1 MWSSRVSHEGLLTLL
16 HAPLSLQQLGE
27 ATSARN
33 KDPEIVLGSP
43 VSQDRKQLPPLSV
56 KRTLPTGGMG
66 ESLADRPPF
75 LEKVRESVARF
86 AP

>member
-16 HAPLSLQQLGE
+16 HAPLSLQQLGD
-27 ATSARN
+27 AASARN

-56 KRTLPTGGMG
+56 KRKLPTGAMG
-66 ESLADRPPF
+66 ESLANRPPF

-86 AP
+86 TP